1 MAGTIKVGG
10 NIIATHTG
18 VEGAGTVQIQNSV
31 LHESSLPTNVAI
43 VNRRFKKDGLTK
55 ANYARSAED
64 ILEHYPN
71 SANGYYYICPLQDN
85 IPMHVYC
92 DMTGGGWMQI
102 HCRKTQDSSGN
113 TQQTNSIDFRNIY
126 FASATHL
133 GYHVTTSSESTS
145 SYLPSVTDPNGSF
158 RSSGYNA
165 HEGFYTRSG
174 NNSYNS
180 SYVHFFDHTR
190 VLGTPSNPCAYRDW
204 QVEAHLGY
212 AWGWSGFYISEYP
225 KQTQVDANG
234 APTKHRTTTISFY
247 NNSSNNMWAMDIT
260 ANGSNSWLQSGNG
273 SGFGNFH
280 SMEKIGTSAKGW
292 KDAQVSLTSAAA
304 TVSGTVPNYYGVLTN
319 VFQSPSCVE
328 FIYIRV
334 KNLYSG
340 EL

>member
-1 MAGTIKVGG
+1 MPDASLTIDGTEVLKK
-10 NIIATHTG
+10 TSG
-18 VEGAGTVQIQNSV
+18 VVSAKNLTLQETI

-43 VNRRFKKDGLTK
+43 VNRRYKKDGLTK

-102 HCRKTQDSSGN
+102 YCRTGS
-113 TQQTNSIDFRNIY
+113 QTTSIDFRNIY
-126 FASATHL
+126 FASATYS
-133 GYHVTTSSESTS
+133 GYHVTSSSENTT
-145 SYLPSVTDPNGSF
+145 SYLPSTTDPNGSF

-165 HEGFYTRSG
+165 NEGFYTRSG

-190 VLGTPSNPCAYRDW
+190 VLGIPSNPCAYKDW
-204 QVEAHLGY
+204 QVEAMLGY

-225 KQTQVDANG
+225 KQTQVNANG
-234 APTKHRTTTISFY
+234 APTKHKTTTVSFY
-247 NNSSNNMWAMDIT
+247 NNSSNNQWAMDIT
-260 ANGSNSWLQSGNG
+260 ANGSSTWQQSGSG
-273 SGFGNFH
+273 SGFGNYH
-280 SMEKIGTSAKGW
+280 SLEKIGTSIKAW
-292 KDAQVSLTSAAA
+292 KNDRVSTTSAAP
-304 TVSGTVPNYYGVLTN
+304 TLTGTVPDYYGVLTN

-328 FIYIRV
+328 FLYIRV